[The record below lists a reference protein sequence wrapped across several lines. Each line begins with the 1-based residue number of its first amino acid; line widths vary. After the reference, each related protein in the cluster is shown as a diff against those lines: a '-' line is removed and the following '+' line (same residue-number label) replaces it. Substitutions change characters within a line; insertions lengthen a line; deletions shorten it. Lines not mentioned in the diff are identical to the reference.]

1 MAFIFIIN
9 SIVSVGIF
17 TATAEDALGGWYDT
31 LGIENGKNFV
41 ASKATG
47 TGNYSIGTVYP
58 ISIEWNMSTGSIKTS
73 IKNGN
78 KLIVEGTRSSDTK
91 YSVDYTS
98 FWNFRCEDG
107 AVELSN
113 FSFTGENVNESN
125 PAFSIM
131 TADGK
136 WAVESKELAADKPV
150 LRNGVLPLVSNQSVM
165 FNWYS
170 INGIGEY
177 YTENDT

>member
-17 TATAEDALGGWYDT
+17 TATAEDALGGCYDT

-41 ASKATG
+41 ALKATG
-47 TGNYSIGTVYP
+47 TGNYSIGTVYS
-58 ISIEWNMSTGSIKTS
+58 ISIEGNMSTGSIKTS

-78 KLIVEGTRSSDTK
+78 KLIVEGTRSSDTN